1 MVCNDIIQPSER
13 SILIQPYGRTASTLI
28 YFFNKHCSAFAEGT
42 ILDSHQLIC
51 LHMLSQLLERELEKC
66 LRLVV
71 AIPMDMST
79 FYGKT
84 HFSATWYKCLHSA
97 ILM

>member
-1 MVCNDIIQPSER
+1 
-13 SILIQPYGRTASTLI
+13 
-28 YFFNKHCSAFAEGT
+28 
-42 ILDSHQLIC
+42 
-51 LHMLSQLLERELEKC
+51 MLSQLLERELDKC

-84 HFSATWYKCLHSA
+84 TFCKSIFLKENKDQLYNIYLHKIHFDIWMGFSELYTKNYKST
-97 ILM
+97 ILVQHVCKSGNH